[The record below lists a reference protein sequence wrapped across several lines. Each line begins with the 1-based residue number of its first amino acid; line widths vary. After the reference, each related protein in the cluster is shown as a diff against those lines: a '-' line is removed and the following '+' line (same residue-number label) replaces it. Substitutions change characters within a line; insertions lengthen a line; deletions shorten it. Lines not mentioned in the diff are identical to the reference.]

1 MAPSASPTTSLLAL
15 NASLGAPS
23 QPPGP
28 RFARLI
34 RRASGTAGRATER
47 RRSLAPS
54 PACRITHDRPP
65 PAAAALPRSTIHRG
79 SSHDQTSQARFPKR
93 ARSSAGGAF
102 ARFELRHEL
111 NQAIEAAG
119 YEEPRPIQAKGIP
132 PAMQGRDVLG
142 LAQTGT
148 GKTAAFVLPA
158 LHHLLVD
165 RHPALRVLVVTPTR
179 ELASQVHGEFERL
192 GQFTPLK
199 SVVIFGGVPASKQIR
214 ALRQKP
220 DVVVACPGWLLDLAN
235 QGEIK
240 LKDIEI
246 LVLDEADH
254 MFDMGF
260 LPDVRRILKLL
271 PKERQNLLF
280 SGHHGQG
287 DPPPRRRRAVQA
299 RRHRAGEH
307 AAGGD
312 DRPRAR
318 ADAGARQA
326 GDPRG
331 APRRRRLPLGDRLH
345 AHQAPRAAPRQE
357 ARHGRLQGHRAP
369 GEHEPGAARARP
381 RRLQG
386 RHLRRDGRDGHRRP
400 RPRHR
405 GRQPRHQ
412 LRRADDPR
420 RLHPSHRTHRPLRAL
435 GPGVHLRDGHRRQT
449 GARHR
454 EASRRSDRAGPHGR
468 ARRRRDRRPSLRE
481 PGRGQRPSPPR
492 RRDRVAAAGADAPVG
507 VPAGARG
514 RRPAP
519 EVRRVR
525 RSEPSRQG
533 RPEEDGRTLL
543 RRGPRTRGPA
553 RASRGRLLP
562 PRRRPASS
570 PRGRGRG

>member
-1 MAPSASPTTSLLAL
+1 
-15 NASLGAPS
+15 
-23 QPPGP
+23 
-28 RFARLI
+28 
-34 RRASGTAGRATER
+34 
-47 RRSLAPS
+47 
-54 PACRITHDRPP
+54 
-65 PAAAALPRSTIHRG
+65 
-79 SSHDQTSQARFPKR
+79 
-93 ARSSAGGAF
+93 
-102 ARFELRHEL
+102 
-111 NQAIEAAG
+111 
-119 YEEPRPIQAKGIP
+119 
-132 PAMQGRDVLG
+132 MQGRDVLG

-220 DVVVACPGWLLDLAN
+220 DVVVACPGRLLDLAN

-280 SGHHGQG
+280 SATMAKEIRRLADDVLYKPAVIELANGG
-287 DPPPRRRRAVQA
+287 RRRRSTT
-299 RRHRAGEH
+299 
-307 AAGGD
+307 
-312 DRPRAR
+312 AR
-318 ADAGARQA
+318 ADARARQA

-369 GEHEPGAARARP
+369 GEHEPGPARARP

-400 RPRHR
+400 RTRHR

-420 RLHPSHRTHRPLRAL
+420 RLHPSHRAHRPLRAL
-435 GPGVHLRDGHRRQT
+435 GPGVHLRDGHRRQA

-454 EASRRSDRAGPHGR
+454 KLRRPHRARPHGR
-468 ARRRRDRRPSLRE
+468 AQALRPAAAHRKAE
-481 PGRGQRPSPPR
+481 ARVPR
-492 RRDRVAAAGADAPVG
+492 AGAAADRVAAAGVDAPAG
-507 VPAGARG
+507 VASRPRSASPSERTAREAAPKRTGGPSFGAASGTRISPSAPRAAPPAVA
-514 RRPAP
+514 AA
-519 EVRRVR
+519 VAA
-525 RSEPSRQG
+525 
-533 RPEEDGRTLL
+533 
-543 RRGPRTRGPA
+543 A
-553 RASRGRLLP
+553 RAARSG
-562 PRRRPASS
+562 
-570 PRGRGRG
+570 